1 MVEECSENVDE
12 NEIIYNGTLN
22 AIPLND
28 YKKVCGSCTLYI
40 VLFAVFLVTN
50 TVISTVFIY
59 FHWYL
64 KKMLPMHITNIN
76 DKFQKN

>member
-28 YKKVCGSCTLYI
+28 YKKVCGSCTLLY
-40 VLFAVFLVTN
+40 LFAVFLVTS

-64 KKMLPMHITNIN
+64 KKNVTNAYY
-76 DKFQKN
+76 